1 MTAVP
6 SAARI
11 RAKSIAHLERLL
23 EWMARQD
30 FDDVS
35 AGEPSLLRQVEEI
48 VIDGH
53 RRLYESEGRPW
64 SKPIAYRWLRFE
76 DPMPVA
82 RLLEG
87 VQKLRRRVVGINPDA
102 VEKACMEAAKR
113 GFSY

>member
-1 MTAVP
+1 
-6 SAARI
+6 
-11 RAKSIAHLERLL
+11 
-23 EWMARQD
+23 MALQD
-30 FDDVS
+30 FDSVS

-48 VIDGH
+48 VTDSH

-87 VQKLRRRVVGINPDA
+87 VQKLRSRGVGISPEA
-102 VEKACMEAAKR
+102 VEKACAEAVKR

>member
-1 MTAVP
+1 
-6 SAARI
+6 
-11 RAKSIAHLERLL
+11 
-23 EWMARQD
+23 MARQD
-30 FDDVS
+30 FDSVS

-53 RRLYESEGRPW
+53 RRLYESEGQQHW
-64 SKPIAYRWLRFE
+64 SKPIAYHWLRFE

-87 VQKLRRRVVGINPDA
+87 VQKLRRRGVSINPDA
-102 VEKACMEAAKR
+102 VEKACMEAAKS

>member
-1 MTAVP
+1 
-6 SAARI
+6 
-11 RAKSIAHLERLL
+11 
-23 EWMARQD
+23 MARQD
-30 FDDVS
+30 FDSLSD
-35 AGEPSLLRQVEEI
+35 GEPSLLRYVEEI
-48 VIDGH
+48 VIDAH

-64 SKPIAYRWLRFE
+64 SRPIAYRWLRFE

-87 VQKLRRRVVGINPDA
+87 VQKLRRRGVSINPDA

>member
-1 MTAVP
+1 
-6 SAARI
+6 
-11 RAKSIAHLERLL
+11 
-23 EWMARQD
+23 MATQD
-30 FDDVS
+30 FDSVS
-35 AGEPSLLRQVEEI
+35 AGEPSLLLQAEQI

-53 RRLYESEGRPW
+53 RRLYESEGRRPW

-87 VQKLRRRVVGINPDA
+87 VQKLRKRGVGIDPDA